1 MSLYLN
7 GHKLS
12 DHFTDSEYNMDKST
26 KAWLTKDSIV
36 FVVCIEEF
44 RRWLGRPMT
53 VTSWFRSEA
62 VNKAVGGISTSN
74 HLRGCAMDW
83 TDGGKPTA
91 TKFVAWS
98 KRWAAICKKHG
109 VKGESGLYSWGYHFG
124 IQNAGQIAANYGRY
138 VHWDSRTGTQYNNP
152 FRELNSL

>member
-1 MSLYLN
+1 
-7 GHKLS
+7 
-12 DHFTDSEYNMDKST
+12 
-26 KAWLTKDSIV
+26 
-36 FVVCIEEF
+36 
-44 RRWLGRPMT
+44 
-53 VTSWFRSEA
+53 
-62 VNKAVGGISTSN
+62 
-74 HLRGCAMDW
+74 MDW

>member
-44 RRWLGRPMT
+44 RKCLGRPMT

-91 TKFVAWS
+91 TKFIAWS

-124 IQNAGQIAANYGRY
+124 IQNSAQISANYGRY

-152 FRELNSL
+152 FRDLNSL